1 MWMPA
6 RLSGAAAAMRFAEL
20 YSTALGRL
28 GDPRPP
34 MRIGAL
40 RTLELLG
47 QEHPRHRQAIVDV
60 ACAYLRMPTGEDGV
74 VRISAQRIL
83 ASHLNPS
90 APDNAFWPGMA
101 LDLTGATLTDLDLS
115 YCRVDGGACFDFAVF
130 LGAAKF
136 RGSAFGGMTSF
147 HGSIFHDHVWLERT
161 VFTGPVRFDTA
172 IFMGDAWFGEATFG
186 ARATF
191 CAADFGGHAWF
202 GGCRAHGPT
211 AFAAATFRRSAGF
224 RGAVF
229 HTRVDLDGTS
239 FHGPARISRRGEG
252 WNLTARGWRAEVDP
266 DNDAVGQLVWAGDT
280 SIFAAGAAGEVN
292 STPN

>member
-1 MWMPA
+1 MWSPI
-6 RLSGAAAAMRFAEL
+6 RPSGAAAAMRFAEL

-47 QEHPRHRQAIVDV
+47 QEHPQHRQAIVDV
-60 ACAYLRMPTGEDGV
+60 ACAYLRMPAGEDGV
-74 VRISAQRIL
+74 VRLGAQRIL
-83 ASHLNPS
+83 ATHLTPS
-90 APDNAFWPGMA
+90 GSAFWPGLS
-101 LDLTGATLTDLDLS
+101 LDLTGATLTDFDLS
-115 YCRVDGGACFDFAVF
+115 YCRLDAGACFDFAVF

-136 RGSAFGGMTSF
+136 RGSAFGGPASF
-147 HGSIFHDHVWLERT
+147 HGALFHDHVWMERA
-161 VFTGPVRFDTA
+161 VFGGSVRFDTA
-172 IFMGDAWFGEATFG
+172 VFGGDAWFGEATFG

-202 GGCRAHGPT
+202 AGCRAKGPV
-211 AFAAATFRRSAGF
+211 AFSAATFRRSAGF

-229 HTRVDLDGTS
+229 HTTVDLDGTM

-266 DNDAVGQLVWAGDT
+266 DNEAVGQLVWAGETAMFPAPDP
-280 SIFAAGAAGEVN
+280 A
-292 STPN
+292 PDPR